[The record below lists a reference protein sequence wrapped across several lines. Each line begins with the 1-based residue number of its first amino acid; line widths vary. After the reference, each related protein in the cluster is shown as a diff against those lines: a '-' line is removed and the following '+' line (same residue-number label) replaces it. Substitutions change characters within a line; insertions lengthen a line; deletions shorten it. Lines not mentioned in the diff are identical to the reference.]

1 MAALLASGANVK
13 KESGECGILCVLD
26 GVVWAKIVPVE
37 RIKRE
42 DKLTKKSLI
51 EIGFAIGSALNQL
64 L

>member
-13 KESGECGILCVLD
+13 NESGECGILCVLVS
-26 GVVWAKIVPVE
+26 GVWAKITPVD

>member
-1 MAALLASGANVK
+1 MPAPLASGANVK
-13 KESGECGILCVLD
+13 NESGECGILGVL
-26 GVVWAKIVPVE
+26 WARIVPVE
-37 RIKRE
+37 RMKRE